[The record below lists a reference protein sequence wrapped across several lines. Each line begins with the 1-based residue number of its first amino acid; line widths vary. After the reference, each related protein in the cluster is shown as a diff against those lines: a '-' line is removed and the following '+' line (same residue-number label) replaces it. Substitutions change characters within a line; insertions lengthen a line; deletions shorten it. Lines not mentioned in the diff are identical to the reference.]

1 MKKEL
6 ENTSNIELQDT
17 LPEDVNEITQTDE
30 KPYKFRKLAST
41 DIFLMFRI
49 ISTIGI
55 KEFSTCLDFKSI
67 GKMISDS
74 MKGKEGNVSDED
86 FTQFGIS
93 IVLDSADVIFRN
105 LPKCEKEIYQML
117 ANTSNLTVEEITA
130 EGNAIMFTEMV
141 IDFLKKEEFG
151 DFFKVVSKLFK

>member
-6 ENTSNIELQDT
+6 ENTSKIENQDT
-17 LPEDVNEITQTDE
+17 LPEDVNEITQTEE

-41 DIFLMFRI
+41 DVFLMFRI
-49 ISTIGI
+49 VSAIGI
-55 KEFSTCLDFKSI
+55 KEFTTVMENDSI
-67 GKMISDS
+67 AKMISS
-74 MKGKEGNVSDED
+74 VTTGKDEINAD
-86 FTQFGIS
+86 DVISKVGVS
-93 IVLDSADVIFRN
+93 IVLEAADIILGN

-130 EGNAIMFTEMV
+130 PGNAVMFMEMV

-151 DFFKVVSKLFK
+151 DFFKVVSRLFK

>member
-6 ENTSNIELQDT
+6 ENTSKNDFQDT

-49 ISTIGI
+49 VSAIGI
-55 KEFSTCLDFKSI
+55 NEFTACF
-67 GKMISDS
+67 GKD
-74 MKGKEGNVSDED
+74 N
-86 FTQFGIS
+86 
-93 IVLDSADVIFRN
+93 VLDIIKSMSEKEKHSNDGAMIAAASVILEIANVVFGN
-105 LPKCEKEIYQML
+105 ISKCEKEIYQML

-130 EGNAIMFTEMV
+130 EGNAVMFMEMV

>member
-6 ENTSNIELQDT
+6 ENTSKNDFQDT
-17 LPEDVNEITQTDE
+17 LPEDVNEITLTDE

-49 ISTIGI
+49 ISAIGI
-55 KEFSTCLDFKSI
+55 KEFSTCLDIKSI

-74 MKGKEGNVSDED
+74 MNGKEGEATDED
-86 FTQFGIS
+86 FTQVGIS
-93 IVLDSADVIFRN
+93 IVLDSADVVLRN

-117 ANTSNLTVEEITA
+117 VNTSNLTLEEITA
-130 EGNAIMFTEMV
+130 EGNAVMFMEMV